1 MIYKNL
7 SVSESS
13 LTYNFLQ
20 NPSIINSIK
29 SWLSTWK
36 SSPLF
41 LISLMK
47 IYNSILEQFYE
58 FINLSITE
66 LNSFGRLYKS
76 TNKSLNS
83 LKMNSFLCLFYRKNK
98 ATKSSAVNW
107 INSSAVITFFSQ
119 KLFFNINLCIEV

>member
-66 LNSFGRLYKS
+66 LNSFGRLYKL
-76 TNKSLNS
+76 TNKSLKS